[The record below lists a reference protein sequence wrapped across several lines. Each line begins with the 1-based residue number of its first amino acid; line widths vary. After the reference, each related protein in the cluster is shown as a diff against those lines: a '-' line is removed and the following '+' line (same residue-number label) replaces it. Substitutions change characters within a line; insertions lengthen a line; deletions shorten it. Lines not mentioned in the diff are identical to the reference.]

1 MSLSVVTHRKCDA
14 FEVALA
20 STSCLTRHR
29 GHREQL
35 ERAHVDRAPSL
46 SAGRLVEYIEEG
58 LGDKVVRDACDEVG
72 REPQG
77 LLVHPRP
84 VPVRKWRSTQQ
95 PQKGIKGSVTLVG

>member
-1 MSLSVVTHRKCDA
+1 MLLSVVTHRKCDA

-35 ERAHVDRAPSL
+35 ERANVDRAPSL
-46 SAGRLVEYIEEG
+46 SAGRLVECIEEG
-58 LGDKVVRDACDEVG
+58 FGDKVVRDACDEVG
-72 REPQG
+72 REPYG

-84 VPVRKWRSTQQ
+84 IPDANGARRNAHKT
-95 PQKGIKGSVTLVG
+95 GIDGA